1 MVNNMASDREIINE
15 AFYYLENDVTIEQ
28 ASKDLG
34 ISKRTLQLHL
44 QKLESI
50 SPLTFALVK
59 DKKLGNERRG
69 KVKGGT
75 LGKRGTTWTEEQA
88 LGVAQAMI
96 NGGLTYAE
104 AESVLG
110 IPSSTIH
117 EMIHKGVKDPDTISL
132 LYALTEAN
140 KRQMSVAQFQEQ
152 HSSEHVASD
161 QVAREIRDNSL
172 SGKKAK

>member
-1 MVNNMASDREIINE
+1 MASNKEILQE
-15 AFYYLENDVTIEQ
+15 AFYYIENNLTIEE
-28 ASKDLG
+28 ASKNLG

-44 QKLESI
+44 KKLESI

-59 DKKLGNERRG
+59 DKKLSNERRG
-69 KVKGGT
+69 RVKGGT

-104 AESVLG
+104 AEETLG

-132 LYALTEAN
+132 LYAITEAN
-140 KRQMSVAQFQEQ
+140 KRQMSVAAFKEQ
-152 HSSEHVASD
+152 HSSDHVASD
-161 QVAREIRDNSL
+161 QVAREIREGSL

>member
-1 MVNNMASDREIINE
+1 MASNKDIMHE

-69 KVKGGT
+69 RVKGGT
-75 LGKRGTTWTEEQA
+75 LGKRGTIWTEEQA
-88 LGVAQAMI
+88 FNVAQAMI
-96 NGGLTYAE
+96 NDGLTYAE
-104 AESVLG
+104 AEIALG

-117 EMIHKGVKDPDTISL
+117 EMIHKGVKDPETISH
-132 LYALTEAN
+132 LYVLTEAN

-161 QVAREIRDNSL
+161 QVAKEIIESSL
-172 SGKKAK
+172 SSKKAK